1 MDSLSSAQA
10 LNPNSIKLANNA
22 LNPTVLVAIL
32 PTKNA
37 LAA

>member
-1 MDSLSSAQA
+1 MDFLSSAQTIK
-10 LNPNSIKLANNA
+10 PNSIKFANNA

-32 PTKNA
+32 PTNNA